1 MAISYTNELTRKVK
15 ALKVD
20 SPGIMAMADLMALGW
35 DEMDAYIVA
44 FNPPMTSNETFIKN
58 RVKAILRS
66 KAFKEHK
73 SDRIKAMN
81 ATIMQQSG
89 TISTEATDKFEPLSK
104 DGVLQQL
111 HQLLSITPL
120 DNIKDRS
127 DILKQISDL
136 QRYKDDISE
145 SSSNTKHYYL
155 PKKCYGCEWYKGR
168 ERDKIK

>member
-1 MAISYTNELTRKVK
+1 MSISYTNELTRKVK
-15 ALKVD
+15 ALKID

-44 FNPPMTSNETFIKN
+44 FNPPMTSNDTFIRN
-58 RVKAILRS
+58 RVKAITRS
-66 KAFKEHK
+66 KAFKQHS
-73 SDRIKAMN
+73 SDRAKAMN
-81 ATIMQQSG
+81 ASIISKVSG
-89 TISTEATDKFEPLSK
+89 ADKEGSENFEPLSK
-104 DGVLQQL
+104 DGVLHQL
-111 HQLLSITPL
+111 HQLLNITPL

-168 ERDKIK
+168 DKDKIK